1 MNKLAI
7 LRRFTLSLVFVLA
20 GVILWGQTKTDL
32 AGSGTEL
39 DPYLIES
46 DADWT
51 EIFAIEANAAK
62 YWASGIVTRLDKDI
76 TVSTMVGTSSNK
88 YRGTFDGNWHTLTLA
103 ISSSAD
109 YAAPFSYINGASIK
123 NLKIVGN
130 VETSAKY
137 AGSLVGSVNGN
148 NTIMSC
154 TSTATITISTDGD
167 ASTGGLAGRV
177 WEGANALN
185 FYNCSFEGSITGSNA
200 EKCAGF
206 VGWVAGTVGYT
217 NCLMAGTISI
227 SKNTSTFN
235 RQAPANASASTENAY
250 YITNYNG
257 LSGNTYPGP
266 DGTIAPTSEP
276 TTVIGKKY
284 TKDETNY
291 YVPGAALI
299 TGLETKSYSYTG
311 NDIVITPSL
320 TYYGWTMTE
329 NTDYEISYEK
339 KNGDVWESV
348 SVINAAGDYRI
359 IISGT
364 GNYAGSYT
372 SSTIHVVSYN
382 TWDAV
387 KAILADDSEGDR
399 NITLSADIYPEN
411 PSGENVALVVNGTVI
426 LNLNGHT
433 IDRKLFSVSPKADPV
448 VNGQVIRV
456 NNGANLT
463 INGGSGGNGTIK
475 GGYNYAVEGGIDG
488 GGIYNMGNLVL
499 NNVKVIYNGCMK
511 GAFGATSNTARG
523 GGIYSGS
530 GSSLIINGGEV
541 SYNEAR
547 GGGGGVCGDGAHP
560 FNMNNVHVYYNEGGS
575 KGGGIR
581 VENSGSNTASITSCN
596 IYQNFVRDDG
606 AHGGGVFFKGGNLNM
621 EDTYIQ
627 FNGSRQYGSGFFAF
641 SGTVTAKDCHIDYN
655 SNVNEPND
663 DVTDNKGGGVCLWS
677 SGSTFIM
684 EGGTIQGN
692 SCNNNGGAI
701 YVYEG
706 SYFKIKGNVQITD
719 NNHVNFISGGRPDD
733 NNAYLTGSSTI
744 EVIGDITGSEIYI
757 TPLSGAKTYVTF
769 AEGVTGGAEALS
781 HFKIDGSNHNVIID
795 NDGNI
800 EVYEPY
806 LWTNTTTW
814 NGTIAENSSGASVPT
829 SESSLK
835 LHRSVRIP
843 SGISAQ
849 AGSISTD
856 PYCDIIIDDGA
867 QLFTNN
873 TGVSVVAKKN
883 VEAAD
888 EDDQTGWYLI
898 SSPVSNP
905 SIEDNTNLITK
916 LYNYYTTYDLY
927 RYNEAADLQWENYRA
942 SHADFTT
949 LENGRG
955 YLYRNSKDHTIDIGG
970 TLNVS
975 DITYTLSCNGSE
987 LTGFNL
993 IGNPYSHTI
1002 YKGAASSAIPNGG
1015 LLEEKYYTLSQNGEW
1030 VLTNDGTAIAPMTG
1044 VLVQAREPGTLTMKN
1059 STEGLVTPSRKSDGK
1074 NIWFTVA
1081 GGNYEDRACVEFKE
1095 GRGLNKIAHQN
1106 EDAPMLY
1113 INHKGEDF
1121 ASVDMNP
1128 EAKAFGLYFK
1138 AKTTG
1143 YYTLSVQPQGEFGYL
1158 HLIDKLTG
1166 SDVDM
1171 LKEEEYTFIGSAA
1184 DKAERFVVRLSPSTS
1199 TGSETF
1205 AYQSGDDIIVEGEGE
1220 LQVFDVM
1227 GRLMMKKNVNGLET
1241 IEKPSQTGVYI
1252 FRLDGQTQKIVV
1264 R

>member
-154 TSTATITISTDGD
+154 TSTTTITISTDGD

-177 WEGANALN
+177 WEGANALS

-339 KNGDVWESV
+339 KNGDVWESA
-348 SVINAAGDYRI
+348 SYINAVGDYHI
-359 IISGT
+359 IISGN
-364 GNYAGSYT
+364 GNYAGSYI
-372 SSTIHVVSYN
+372 SPTIHVVNYN
-382 TWDAV
+382 TWALV
-387 KAILADDSEGDR
+387 KSILADASEGDR
-399 NITLSADIYPEN
+399 NITLTADIYPEN
-411 PSGENVALVVNGTVI
+411 PSGEDVALVVNGTVV

-433 IDRKLFSVSPKADPV
+433 IDRKLFSVSPKANPV

-596 IYQNFVRDDG
+596 IDLNFVRDDG

-627 FNGSRQYGSGFFAF
+627 VNGSRQYGSGFFAF
-641 SGTVTAKDCHIDYN
+641 SGTVTAKDCHIDGN

-663 DVTDNKGGGVCLWS
+663 NVTDNKGGGVCLWS

-719 NNHVNFISGGRPDD
+719 NNHVNFISGVRPDD

-829 SESSLK
+829 DASDLEI
-835 LHRSVRIP
+835 HRSVKIP
-843 SGISAQ
+843 SACVAQ
-849 AGSISTD
+849 AKSISID
-856 PYCDIIIDDGA
+856 EYCNIIIEDGA
-867 QLFTNN
+867 QLLTNSS
-873 TGVSVVAKKN
+873 GVAVLAKKEIN
-883 VEAAD
+883 AATTKNNA
-888 EDDQTGWYLI
+888 TGWYLI
-898 SSPVSNP
+898 SSPANNP
-905 SIEDNTNLITK
+905 NIANNTNLITK
-916 LYNYYTTYDLY
+916 LYGSYGANTYDLY

-942 SHADFTT
+942 VGHADFTT
-949 LENGRG
+949 LQNGRG
-955 YLYRNSKDHTIDIGG
+955 YLYRNANDWTIKIDG

-975 DITYTLSCNGSE
+975 DVSYALSYNATTSPSGTENTLK
-987 LTGFNL
+987 GFNI

-1002 YKGAASSAIPNGG
+1002 YKGVETEDVHPAIPNGT
-1015 LLEEKYYTLSQNGEW
+1015 LLEDN
-1030 VLTNDGTAIAPMTG
+1030 
-1044 VLVQAREPGTLTMKN
+1044 R
-1059 STEGLVTPSRKSDGK
+1059 
-1074 NIWFTVA
+1074 
-1081 GGNYEDRACVEFKE
+1081 
-1095 GRGLNKIAHQN
+1095 
-1106 EDAPMLY
+1106 
-1113 INHKGEDF
+1113 
-1121 ASVDMNP
+1121 
-1128 EAKAFGLYFK
+1128 
-1138 AKTTG
+1138 
-1143 YYTLSVQPQGEFGYL
+1143 
-1158 HLIDKLTG
+1158 
-1166 SDVDM
+1166 
-1171 LKEEEYTFIGSAA
+1171 
-1184 DKAERFVVRLSPSTS
+1184 
-1199 TGSETF
+1199 
-1205 AYQSGDDIIVEGEGE
+1205 
-1220 LQVFDVM
+1220 
-1227 GRLMMKKNVNGLET
+1227 
-1241 IEKPSQTGVYI
+1241 
-1252 FRLDGQTQKIVV
+1252 
-1264 R
+1264 